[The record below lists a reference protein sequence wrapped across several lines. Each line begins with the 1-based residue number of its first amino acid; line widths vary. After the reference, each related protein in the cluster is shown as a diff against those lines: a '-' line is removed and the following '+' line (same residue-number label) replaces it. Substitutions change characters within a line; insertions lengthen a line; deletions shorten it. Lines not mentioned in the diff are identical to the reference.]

1 MALYNVEQTC
11 TLYNQC
17 TSHWTDDN
25 GSCWCFESCKV
36 NEKGKTFD
44 LDGFVT
50 MLQQEKYRYVDSDA
64 KAIWNKAIKKAILL
78 IESNIVNK

>member
-17 TSHWTDDN
+17 TSRWTDDN
-25 GSCWCFESCKV
+25 GDCWCFESCKV

-44 LDGFVT
+44 IDGFVT

>member
-1 MALYNVEQTC
+1 MILHNVEKVC
-11 TLYNQC
+11 SLCHQC
-17 TSHWTDDN
+17 TSCWTNDD
-25 GSCWCFESCKV
+25 GGYWCFESCKA

-50 MLQQEKYRYVDSDA
+50 MLQQEKYKRVDSDA

-78 IESNIVNK
+78 IESNIVNE

>member
-1 MALYNVEQTC
+1 MILHDVEKFCSLYH
-11 TLYNQC
+11 QC
-17 TSHWTDDN
+17 TSCWTDEN
-25 GSCWCFESCKV
+25 GGCWCFESCKA

-50 MLQQEKYRYVDSDA
+50 MLQQEKYKRVDSDA

-78 IESNIVNK
+78 IESNIVNG

>member
-1 MALYNVEQTC
+1 MVLYNVDETC
-11 TLYNQC
+11 SLYKQC
-17 TSHWTDDN
+17 TSCWTDES
-25 GSCWCFESCKV
+25 GGCWCFESCKA

-44 LDGFVT
+44 PDGFVT
-50 MLQQEKYRYVDSDA
+50 MLQQEKYKRVDSDA